1 MKRVASVVCLLLAFA
16 VADAWAQFD
25 NIGTSAAN
33 FLKIGVGSRGEAM
46 AGAYVA
52 QVDDITSLYWNIAG
66 LARMT
71 KSEVAI
77 ARTDWILDISHVFVG
92 AGIPLGSFGTLA
104 MSVYSLTMGDMEQ
117 TTAQQPDGTGV
128 TFGAS
133 DFAIG
138 LAYARS
144 LTDRFSVGVHVKY
157 IRESISSMAA
167 NAVALD
173 VGTQYVTNFR
183 GLTIGMNISNFGT
196 KMRMEG
202 REQLVRVDIDPSLGA
217 NPDVTPARLETVG
230 WPLPLSFRL
239 GVSMDILESDN
250 YRLTGN
256 LDYNDPRD
264 VNPETA
270 FGVEYTY
277 RNFLYLRGGYRAL
290 LTGLGV
296 FNNDNLDAQES
307 NPEDKFFTFG
317 GGLRL
322 QYPGSD
328 YVLKL
333 DYAYSDLGRLTR
345 AHRFTIGFEF

>member
-1 MKRVASVVCLLLAFA
+1 LFLTLATA
-16 VADAWAQFD
+16 EAWAQFD

-52 QVDDITSLYWNIAG
+52 QVNDITSLYWNIAG

-71 KSEVAI
+71 SREVAI
-77 ARTDWILDISHVFVG
+77 ARTDWIMDINHVFVG
-92 AGIPLGSFGTLA
+92 AGLPLGGFGTLA
-104 MSVYSLTMGDMEQ
+104 FSVYSLTMDDMEE
-117 TTAQQPDGTGV
+117 TTPQQPDGTGV
-128 TFGAS
+128 FFGAS
-133 DFAIG
+133 NFAIG

-157 IRESISSMAA
+157 IRESISSMSASA
-167 NAVALD
+167 FALD
-173 VGTQYVTNFR
+173 VGTQYVTGFR
-183 GLTIGMNISNFGT
+183 GLTIGMNISNFGS
-196 KMRMEG
+196 KMRLVG

-217 NPDVTPARLETVG
+217 NTDIFPARLETKS

-239 GVSMDILESDN
+239 GVSMDIMSTDT

-264 VNPETA
+264 VNPTTA
-270 FGVEYTY
+270 FGVEYS
-277 RNFLYLRGGYRAL
+277 FKEMFYLRGGYRAL

-296 FNNDNLDAQES
+296 FKNNRLDAEES
-307 NPEDKFFTFG
+307 DPEDQFFTFG
-317 GGLRL
+317 GGLYL
-322 QYPGSD
+322 TYPGSD
-328 YVLKL
+328 YVIKL